1 MMKRPLSYLTH
12 RTYPTHLTDPTYL
25 TDPTSQ
31 THRVLHPET
40 PARHIAPAL
49 PGPLLLPGLKI
60 IDSQPIT
67 PGRSDRFTVFLCEIR
82 RGRDL
87 HA

>member
-12 RTYPTHLTDPTYL
+12 RTYPTHLTDPTY
-25 TDPTSQ
+25 Q
-31 THRVLHPET
+31 THRVLHSET

-49 PGPLLLPGLKI
+49 PEPLLLPGLKI

-67 PGRSDRFTVFLCEIR
+67 PGRSDRFTVFLCDR

-87 HA
+87 RA